1 MYPVDMI
8 SRDTGFSFEN
18 LSAATIDR
26 DLSNDISKVITGS
39 VDVSLQAAGMGAG
52 SSVYIC
58 RLI

>member
-1 MYPVDMI
+1 MI
-8 SRDTGFSFEN
+8 SRDTGISFEN

-26 DLSNDISKVITGS
+26 DLWNDISKVITGS
-39 VDVSLQAAGMGAG
+39 VDVSLPAPGMGAG